1 MENDIQ
7 VPVDIPELYVT
18 NKKAP
23 ELKYYMEK
31 KRHQE
36 ELQRDNSI
44 IFYPADKMIP
54 KNMTKKMSMQ
64 MSSKKMASTKALS
77 KKASSKKVSSK
88 KVSSKKVSSKK
99 TVSKKLSKSSRM
111 WSKKRFSGKISN
123 MINARR
129 MLKSLKKK

>member
-88 KVSSKKVSSKK
+88 KVSSKK

>member
-36 ELQRDNSI
+36 ELQRDKSI

-54 KNMTKKMSMQ
+54 KNMTKQ
-64 MSSKKMASTKALS
+64 MSSQMSSTKMTSTKSSSKKASLKKMASTKASS
-77 KKASSKKVSSK
+77 KKA
-88 KVSSKKVSSKK
+88 
-99 TVSKKLSKSSRM
+99 VSKKLSKSSRM

>member
-77 KKASSKKVSSK
+77 KKV
-88 KVSSKKVSSKK
+88 SKK